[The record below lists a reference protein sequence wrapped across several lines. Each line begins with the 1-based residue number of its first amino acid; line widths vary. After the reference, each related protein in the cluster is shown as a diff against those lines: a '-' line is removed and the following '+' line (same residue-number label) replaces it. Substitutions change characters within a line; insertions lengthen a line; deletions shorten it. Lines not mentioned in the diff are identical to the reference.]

1 MKTYRFAIIYSIVS
15 ILIAGLLGYHKTA
28 ELMGLVT
35 GILIACS
42 LGVTE
47 TSMSMDNSIV
57 NAPLVRDLT
66 PFWKKNYLLFG
77 MPVAVIGMR
86 FCIPVL
92 FVGVASGLGFYG
104 ALHLAFTDPTAY
116 SEHLSNS
123 KFLIVGFGSTFL
135 ALLGSDFFFD
145 AEKEVHWIFL
155 ERIFSKLGNIPGF
168 KYFVAGLIA
177 LVGGFLISNDIGMY
191 LKYEIAAVIG
201 MMSFI
206 FIKAIG
212 HFAEKL
218 NRPGIGGLIKFIQI
232 EVIDASFSFDGVIS
246 AFAITNDIIQ
256 IAIGLGIGAVWVR
269 TFTKM
274 MSESKSFAELP
285 YIGSG
290 AFWNITALVPL
301 MIIGVRFD
309 IPEWVPGLV
318 AVLIIGKSF
327 YDSKKAI

>member
-1 MKTYRFAIIYSIVS
+1 MKTYRFAIIYSIAS
-15 ILIAGLLGYHKTA
+15 ILIAGILGFSETA

-35 GILIACS
+35 GILVACS

-86 FCIPVL
+86 FCIPVV
-92 FVGVASGLGFYG
+92 FVGLASGLGFYG
-104 ALHLAFTDPTAY
+104 ALHLAFSDPTAY

-145 AEKEVHWIFL
+145 AEKETHWVFL
-155 ERIFSKLGNIPGF
+155 EKYFSKLGNIPGI
-168 KYFVAGLIA
+168 KYMVSGVIA
-177 LVGGFLISNDIGMY
+177 LVGGFLVSTDIGMY
-191 LKYEIAAVIG
+191 VKYELAALIG
-201 MMSFI
+201 IVSFI

-218 NRPGIGGLIKFIQI
+218 NRPGIGGLVKFIQI
-232 EVIDASFSFDGVIS
+232 EIIDASFSFDGVIS
-246 AFAITNDIIQ
+246 AFAITSDIIQ

-274 MSESKSFAELP
+274 MSESKEFAELP
-285 YIGSG
+285 YLGSG
-290 AFWNITALVPL
+290 AFWNVTALIPL
-301 MIIGVRFD
+301 MIIGVRYD
-309 IPEWVPGLV
+309 VPEWIPGLA
-318 AVLIIGKSF
+318 AVLIIGKSY